1 MVQNPPKYDD
11 VICEQPL
18 KLLSIFAFLS
28 LPSDIVAIKAK
39 LPLEQILVEL
49 HLNGEAQRSIH
60 QSTTGA
66 ITNSLKK
73 VKLELLLL
81 LYANIPLLKF
91 LADKSDLFNWQQS
104 L

>member
-1 MVQNPPKYDD
+1 MK
-11 VICEQPL
+11 
-18 KLLSIFAFLS
+18 SS
-28 LPSDIVAIKAK
+28 LTDIVAIKAK

-81 LYANIPLLKF
+81 LLLLYANIPLLKF